1 MKKRLFL
8 VLSLL
13 GIYVSGQE
21 TIFSEDFNSGTTP
34 TGWTTLDR
42 DRDGS
47 SWKIMQGDFR
57 TKSAGWN
64 GNTGYMFVSEGY
76 KWTPESE
83 AGPLDVDDVLISP
96 SIQLPAESN
105 ANIEL
110 TYKIGVTLDF
120 LLNKKMND
128 LSYQLFVL
136 EETESFYPTLVP
148 IHEKR
153 FSEKK

>member
-1 MKKRLFL
+1 MLKKLGEIKKISNQFSYVLLLFKFLYLWILFKNMKKRLFL

-21 TIFSEDFNSGTTP
+21 TIFSEDFNSGTMP
-34 TGWTTLDR
+34 TGWTMLDR

-76 KWTPESE
+76 K
-83 AGPLDVDDVLISP
+83 
-96 SIQLPAESN
+96 
-105 ANIEL
+105 
-110 TYKIGVTLDF
+110 
-120 LLNKKMND
+120 
-128 LSYQLFVL
+128 
-136 EETESFYPTLVP
+136 
-148 IHEKR
+148 
-153 FSEKK
+153 